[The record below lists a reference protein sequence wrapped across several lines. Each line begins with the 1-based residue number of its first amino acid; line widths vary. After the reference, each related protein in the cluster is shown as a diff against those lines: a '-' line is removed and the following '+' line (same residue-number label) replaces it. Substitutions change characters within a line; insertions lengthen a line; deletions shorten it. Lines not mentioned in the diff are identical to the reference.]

1 MKYKK
6 VDNNPRLNVQF
17 LNSDTD
23 EVIFEVKNRTW
34 MNIGELL
41 SEDIVTQVISQNIKG
56 EIPVNLMVLVVGEY
70 ELSE

>member
-6 VDNNPRLNVQF
+6 IDNNPRLNVQF
-17 LNSDTD
+17 LDSDTD

-34 MNIGELL
+34 MNVGELL
-41 SEDIVTQVISQNIKG
+41 SEDIVNQVISQNIKG
-56 EIPVNLMVLVVGEY
+56 EIPENLMVLIVGEY